1 MNKTNSLHSTCE
13 RFLCSQHRP
22 AFREWGDL
30 FLGSLSLLCTVRLM
44 GRVGCSRGGVA
55 AECVKA
61 ERVLLNVAG
70 RLPQRV
76 GVRGSVN
83 VAEGMEQARVCLLQA
98 VVKAV
103 QQRSDEL

>member
-1 MNKTNSLHSTCE
+1 M
-13 RFLCSQHRP
+13 R
-22 AFREWGDL
+22 
-30 FLGSLSLLCTVRLM
+30 
-44 GRVGCSRGGVA
+44 
-55 AECVKA
+55 A

-70 RLPQRV
+70 WLPQRV